1 MIIDNLI
8 VNALTKEFCK
18 KLIGSRISKVNQI
31 DSYNFLFETWDKKSK
46 DLIVSLHP
54 NSYRACITYNKY
66 AYLRTP
72 TPFLSQLKK
81 FLEGSYILEIEQLN
95 FDRIIKIKFEGI
107 DSVKDKF
114 IFFVFLELT
123 GKYSNLILTDEKELV
138 LCAYKYVDERRNEER
153 QILLEKPYCPITNKF
168 EKISPQSITLEKY
181 NEIFESKKNSK
192 INKFLT
198 ENFLGLSTHTCNL
211 ILEDSLKDKYI
222 RDLNEQEKTLLFKII
237 TNFYLALKNN
247 DLFIEFTEKNNKLD
261 FYIINEENYE
271 ISEIIE
277 DYFYTLDQKNRLHV
291 LKTELNIIVD
301 RNIVRITKKLT
312 DNELKL
318 KEAGNADIYREY
330 SDLIYSNLYSLPE
343 KASSIELENYY
354 DNNNLITIELDNDL
368 TITDNAKKFLKK
380 YNKLKNTLIA
390 INNINKENQQELDYF
405 ENVSIFI
412 ENAETPAD
420 LKEIKQELEN
430 EKYIAKKVE
439 LKNKKFK
446 PEKPNFLTF
455 TTDDGFEVLVGKNN
469 TQNDFLTTK
478 FASVNDFWFHTR
490 LIPGSHVILR
500 TENGQKKV
508 TQEAII
514 FASKL
519 AAKYSKAK
527 NSSNVCI
534 IYTKIKNVKKI
545 PHAKIGLVNYVN
557 EKAIFVTPS

>member
-66 AYLRTP
+66 AYLKTP

-277 DYFYTLDQKNRLHV
+277 NYFYTLDQKNRLHV

-301 RNIVRITKKLT
+301 RNILRITKKLA
-312 DNELKL
+312 DNDLKL

-412 ENAETPAD
+412 ENAETSDD

>member
-18 KLIGSRISKVNQI
+18 KFIGSRISKVNQI

-72 TPFLSQLKK
+72 TPFLAQLKK
-81 FLEGSYILEIEQLN
+81 FLEGSYILEVEQLN

-123 GKYSNLILTDEKELV
+123 GKYSNLILTDDKELV

-168 EKISPQSITLEKY
+168 DKISPQSLNLEKY
-181 NEIFESKKNSK
+181 NEIFESKKTSK

-211 ILEDSLKDKYI
+211 ILDDSLKDKYI
-222 RDLNEQEKTLLFKII
+222 KDLTEQEKTLLYKII

-247 DLFIEFTEKNNKLD
+247 DLFIEFIEKDNKLD
-261 FYIINEENYE
+261 FYITNEENYE
-271 ISEIIE
+271 ISEVIE
-277 DYFYTLDQKNRLHV
+277 NYFYILDQKNRLHV

-301 RNIVRITKKLT
+301 RNIVRITKKLA

-318 KEAGNADIYREY
+318 KEAGNANIYREY
-330 SDLIYSNLYSLPE
+330 SDLIYSNLYTLPE

-368 TITDNAKKFLKK
+368 TVTDNVKKFLKK

-420 LKEIKQELEN
+420 LKEIKQELEH

>member
-66 AYLRTP
+66 AYLKTP

-301 RNIVRITKKLT
+301 RNIVRITKKLA

-412 ENAETPAD
+412 ENAETSAD

>member
-66 AYLRTP
+66 TYLKTP

-168 EKISPQSITLEKY
+168 EKISPQSVNSEKY

-222 RDLNEQEKTLLFKII
+222 KDLNEQEKTLLFKII

-247 DLFIEFTEKNNKLD
+247 DLFIEFIEKDNKLD

-277 DYFYTLDQKNRLHV
+277 NYFYTLDQKNRLHV

-301 RNIVRITKKLT
+301 RNIVRITKKLA

-354 DNNNLITIELDNDL
+354 DNNNLITIELDNNL

-508 TQEAII
+508 TQDAII

>member
-8 VNALTKEFCK
+8 INAITKEFNK
-18 KLIGSRISKVNQI
+18 NFIGSRISKVNQI
-31 DSYNFLFETWDKKSK
+31 DSYNFLIETWDKKAK
-46 DLIVSLHP
+46 DLIISLHP

-66 AYLRTP
+66 AYLKTP

-81 FLEGSYILEIEQLN
+81 FLEGAYILEIEQLN
-95 FDRIIKIKFEGI
+95 FDRIIKIKFEGV
-107 DSVKDKF
+107 DSVKDRF
-114 IFFVFLELT
+114 IFYVFLELT
-123 GKYSNLILTDEKELV
+123 GKYSNLILTDEKEMV
-138 LCAYKYVDERRNEER
+138 LCAYRYIDERRNEER

-168 EKISPQSITLEKY
+168 EKISPISFSLEKY
-181 NEIFESKKNSK
+181 QAIFELKKASK

-211 ILEDSLKDKYI
+211 ILEDTLKDRYI
-222 RDLNEQEKTLLFKII
+222 KDLTEEEKTLLYKII

-247 DLFIEFTEKNNKLD
+247 DLFIEFTKKNDKLD
-261 FYIINEENYE
+261 FYIINEENYD
-271 ISEIIE
+271 ISPIIE
-277 DYFYTLDQKNRLHV
+277 NYFYILDQKNRVHV
-291 LKTELNIIVD
+291 LKNELNTIVD
-301 RNIVRITKKLT
+301 RNILRVTKKID
-312 DNELKL
+312 DNEIKL
-318 KEAGNADIYREY
+318 KEAGDADIYRHY

-343 KASSIELENYY
+343 KAESIQLENYY
-354 DNNNLITIELDNDL
+354 DNNKLLVIDLDKEL
-368 TITDNAKKFLKK
+368 TITENAKKFLKK
-380 YNKLKNTLIA
+380 YNKLKNTIIA
-390 INNINKENQQELDYF
+390 INNITKENQQELDYF

-412 ENAETPAD
+412 ENSETVDD
-420 LKEIKQELEN
+420 LKEIKQELEQ
-430 EKYIAKKVE
+430 EKYIAKKIEV
-439 LKNKKFK
+439 KNKKFK
-446 PEKPNFLTF
+446 AEKPNFLTF
-455 TTDDGFEVLVGKNN
+455 TSDDGFEILVGKNN
-469 TQNDFLTTK
+469 MQNDFLTNK

-545 PHAKIGLVNYVN
+545 PHAKLGLVNYVN
-557 EKAIFVTPS
+557 EKAIFVTP